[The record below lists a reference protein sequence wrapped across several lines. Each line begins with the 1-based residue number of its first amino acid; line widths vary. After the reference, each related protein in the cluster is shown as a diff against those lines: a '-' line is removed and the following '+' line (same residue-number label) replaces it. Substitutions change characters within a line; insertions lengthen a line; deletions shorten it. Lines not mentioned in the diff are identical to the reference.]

1 MCGPEA
7 SFDSLRAEGAFLVS
21 ASYRDGVVEWVHIT
35 SEVGRECAVH
45 NPWPQG
51 DAVLRDLC
59 TGAEV
64 LLNGEV
70 LDFCHRGGGTVRVD
84 RNGGRSAAKAGSDLC
99 WSAALGLNGGEHGEF
114 LDGTDY

>member
-1 MCGPEA
+1 MPDAWPAA

-35 SEVGRECAVH
+35 SEVGRDCAVH

-51 DAVLRDLC
+51 DVVLRDLC

-64 LLNGEV
+64 LLNGDVLAFAAEV
-70 LDFCHRGGGTVRVD
+70 GGQYELNGTVA
-84 RNGGRSAAKAGSDLC
+84 GRQQRPGATFAGLPRWD
-99 WSAALGLNGGEHGEF
+99 
-114 LDGTDY
+114 